1 MIALCFDAQKH
12 GKTVKMEAFNC
23 SKQKVDEAKK
33 LQVFSDGIKTTDVS
47 KHNRLKL
54 DINKWNHFMD
64 FNFSIGL
71 LQNVAYETSVLKYT
85 NGKKQVVPHAI
96 LVARFKHV
104 INYYQKICDESFQ
117 PLFERTLYRILNELN
132 PSQR

>member
-1 MIALCFDAQKH
+1 MKL
-12 GKTVKMEAFNC
+12 
-23 SKQKVDEAKK
+23 KK

-96 LVARFKHV
+96 LVARFKHHV